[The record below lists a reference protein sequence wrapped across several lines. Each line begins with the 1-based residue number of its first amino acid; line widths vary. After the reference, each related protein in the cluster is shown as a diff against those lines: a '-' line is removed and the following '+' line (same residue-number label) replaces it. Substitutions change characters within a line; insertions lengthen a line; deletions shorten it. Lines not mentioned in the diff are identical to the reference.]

1 MPDTGLD
8 EGIEMKAEVFL
19 PEDYQP
25 AEDEPFMNERQ
36 LEYFRRKLIKWRL
49 ELLEGSRET
58 IKACRMA
65 PAPFPT
71 WPTAQARKP
80 TAHLSCGPV
89 TVSASWSPRSTPHC
103 AGSTKANTVI
113 VKRPA
118 SPSASS
124 GWMRARSPR

>member
-36 LEYFRRKLIKWRL
+36 LEYFRRKLIAWRL

-58 IKACRMA
+58 IEGLQEDRQ
-65 PAPFPT
+65 PLRIPT
-71 WPTAQARKP
+71 RTDP
-80 TAHLSCGPV
+80 L
-89 TVSASWSPRSTPHC
+89 
-103 AGSTKANTVI
+103 
-113 VKRPA
+113 RP
-118 SPSASS
+118 
-124 GWMRARSPR
+124 